1 MRHAIDFCEN
11 FIGGSVVKF
20 IIFVYKVF
28 TFIIEVTIS
37 LVKVHPFITFTK
49 NDQLFNP
56 TTPTIYTNKQN
67 IYCLKITESA
77 NKWQISRPPIP
88 LPCGHHNAQSLM
100 NEQTGCSRQS
110 SMQCLFQTV
119 SKKIFLDHIRIYKS
133 SKVL

>member
-56 TTPTIYTNKQN
+56 TTPAIYTNKQN

-77 NKWQISRPPIP
+77 NKW
-88 LPCGHHNAQSLM
+88 
-100 NEQTGCSRQS
+100 
-110 SMQCLFQTV
+110 
-119 SKKIFLDHIRIYKS
+119 
-133 SKVL
+133 